1 MTSRYHTPDETIEW
15 LTGNAQRMML
25 ENDELWAEL
34 AARRQGC
41 SCRWAAKPGLMPN
54 PECPAHGVETT
65 DLLTLGRVARDA
77 ALQVLT
83 TGQVPR

>member
-1 MTSRYHTPDETIEW
+1 VNSRYHTDENIDRVE
-15 LTGNAQRMML
+15 R
-25 ENDELWAEL
+25 ELAELRAEL
-34 AARRQGC
+34 AERKRGC
-41 SCRWAAKPGLMPN
+41 SCRWAPDPGLMPD
-54 PECPAHGVETT
+54 PECPAHGVEAA

>member
-1 MTSRYHTPDETIEW
+1 MTSRYHTDETTEW
-15 LTGNAQRMML
+15 DAPDSGSLL
-25 ENDELWAEL
+25 ELDGLRAEL
-34 AARRQGC
+34 ADRKQGC
-41 SCRWAAKPGLMPN
+41 SCRWAPKPGLMPN

-65 DLLTLGRVARDA
+65 DLLTLGRTARDA